1 MAIDTIADTNPMQHW
16 AWAHIRRMAAIDC
29 PLLATVPGCRFAPAA
44 SPAAVP
50 SFRQHIP
57 KRPNEI
63 LSPPDTRGLAPI
75 GIDDSLLLGQ
85 IDGEE
90 QQQEWDASGRAPSM
104 PLARIAD

>member
-1 MAIDTIADTNPMQHW
+1 MAIDTIADTKPHAAL
-16 AWAHIRRMAAIDC
+16 AWAHIRAMAAIDC

-63 LSPPDTRGLAPI
+63 LSPDTRGLAPI